1 MFDLIIQTIANAVI
15 ASSFTAIIAVGLV
28 LIVGVMQIVNF
39 AHGELYMCGAY
50 TLWYVY
56 MVAGFPFII
65 AVLCAVAVPMLVGLL
80 MERLLFRNMRGNL
93 MGALILSVGMVFILQ
108 VTAVWLFGEGLMKHI
123 EAPMVGVWNVFGI
136 EKAVVTHQRLLVL
149 AVSGSVMLGFWF
161 FLKKTKLGWALR
173 ACTQD
178 PEAAAL
184 QGISI
189 GRVSI
194 IAMAIS
200 AGMAGLGG
208 AMMAPLVIVDPHMGH
223 TVIITAFIVMIV
235 GGMGSLVGA
244 VIASVLYSFINTF
257 ITTFADG
264 TLATIAG
271 LLLMLLVLMVKPTGI
286 MGTREKA

>member
-1 MFDLIIQTIANAVI
+1 MFELIVQTIANAVI

-39 AHGELYMCGAY
+39 AHGELYMVGAY
-50 TLWYVY
+50 TLWYLY
-56 MVAGFPFII
+56 MEVGFPFFG
-65 AVLCAVAVPMLVGLL
+65 AVLCAIAVPMLVGLL

-123 EAPMVGVWNVFGI
+123 DAPMSDVWNVFGL
-136 EKAVVTHQRLLVL
+136 EKAVVANQRLLVL
-149 AVSGSVMLGFWF
+149 AVAGSIMVSFWF
-161 FLKKTKLGWALR
+161 VLKKTKLGWALR

-189 GRVSI
+189 GKVSI

-200 AGMAGLGG
+200 AGMAGIGG

-235 GGMGSLVGA
+235 GGMGSLEGA
-244 VIASVLYSFINTF
+244 VIAAVLYSFINTF

-271 LLLMLLVLMVKPTGI
+271 LLLMLLVLMIKPTGI